1 MFLRLK
7 RSTRAESGAKSSAK
21 LAPLDSGLA
30 QVALPDGSE
39 ATLRIRRSE
48 RAHRLAIR
56 ILPNAG
62 AAELV
67 LPKRASLRQGLAF
80 AREKA
85 DWLQEHLAGL
95 PTPIPFADGATVPL
109 MGRPLTIQRIDGLF
123 DDTWCEGD
131 SLIVQIARRDLSAA
145 VRDYLKGEARR
156 ELRNRATEMAA
167 QINRPFRRLTLR
179 DTHSRWG
186 SCSWQGDLS
195 FSWRLILAPEP
206 VLDYMVAHEVSHLAH
221 MDHSRHFWRQVEALA
236 GDVEDAKDWLRDHG
250 AGLHRYGA
258 PLGR

>member
-1 MFLRLK
+1 MFARL
-7 RSTRAESGAKSSAK
+7 KSSARSK
-21 LAPLDSGLA
+21 SGPRTVTLDPDLAR
-30 QVALPDGSE
+30 VVLPDGSE
-39 ATLRIRRSE
+39 ATLRVRRSE

-62 AAELV
+62 TAELV
-67 LPKRASLRQGLAF
+67 LPRRATMRQALAF
-80 AREKA
+80 VREKG

-109 MGRPLTIQRIDGLF
+109 MGRPVTIRRIDGLF
-123 DDTWCEGD
+123 DDIWCESE

-167 QINRPFRRLTLR
+167 QIGRPFRRLTLR

-221 MDHSRHFWRQVEALA
+221 MDHSSRFWRQVEALA
-236 GDVEDAKDWLRDHG
+236 GDVEEAKEWLRNHG

>member
-1 MFLRLK
+1 MFARLK
-7 RSTRAESGAKSSAK
+7 PSSRPKSVARSAILDAE
-21 LAPLDSGLA
+21 LAHVP
-30 QVALPDGSE
+30 LPDGGE
-39 ATLRIRRSE
+39 ATLRVRHSE

-62 AAELV
+62 TAELV
-67 LPKRASLRQGLAF
+67 VPRRATMRQALAF

-95 PTPIPFADGATVPL
+95 PAPIPFADGATVPL
-109 MGRPLTIQRIDGLF
+109 MGRPLTIRRIDGLF
-123 DDTWCEGD
+123 DDIWCEGET
-131 SLIVQIARRDLSAA
+131 LIVQIARRDLSAA

-156 ELRNRATEMAA
+156 ELRNRAAEMAA

-206 VLDYMVAHEVSHLAH
+206 VLDYMVAHEVSHLVH
-221 MDHSRHFWRQVEALA
+221 MDHSRRFWRQVEALA
-236 GDVEDAKDWLRDHG
+236 GDVQGAKDWLRDQG
-250 AGLHRYGA
+250 AELHRYGA